1 MKYDVQARRVVRL
14 LFQFLVIASKNIRE
28 RYYPQTTE
36 PLPDNL
42 TPRPDHFRQWGGRG
56 IERTHQPLPPFP
68 ISNQLASLNLASRP
82 INPTQCGLLPNQTKF
97 HGFICLFCFLSIVLL
112 LCSFKP
118 LLVFLVYFTFF

>member
-14 LFQFLVIASKNIRE
+14 LFQFLVIARTNIRE

-36 PLPDNL
+36 SLPDNL

-56 IERTHQPLPPFP
+56 IERTPHPPPP

-82 INPTQCGLLPNQTKF
+82 INPTQCGLLPNQNQVSRF
-97 HGFICLFCFLSIVLL
+97 YLFVLFFVDCFASLQ
-112 LCSFKP
+112 F
-118 LLVFLVYFTFF
+118 

>member
-1 MKYDVQARRVVRL
+1 MNYDVQARRVVRL
-14 LFQFLVIASKNIRE
+14 LFQFLVIARTNIRE

-36 PLPDNL
+36 SLPDNL

-56 IERTHQPLPPFP
+56 IERTPHPPPP

-82 INPTQCGLLPNQTKF
+82 INPTKIRL

-118 LLVFLVYFTFF
+118 LLIFLVYFTFF